1 MEQTII
7 NYIEQELA
15 GEDIEDGLD
24 ASDDLLGSGILD
36 SMAMVRLI
44 AYVEETFE
52 IKVDPEEMIIENFM
66 TVEDIS
72 SFISSKKV

>member
-7 NYIEQELA
+7 NYIKQELA
-15 GEDIEDGLD
+15 SEDIEDGLD

-52 IKVDPEEMIIENFM
+52 IKVAPEEMIIENFM

-72 SFISSKKV
+72 NFILSKKV